1 MESTQKR
8 RITWARRTGFLA
20 TVATGVTL
28 LGTAVG
34 GIASVDHD
42 LQVAAVERHATPP
55 TGAGDGSSE
64 DWNDGGRPTGHRR
77 SGAPRGD
84 CPFRAERKL

>member
-1 MESTQKR
+1 MESTQER
-8 RITWARRTGFLA
+8 RITWARKTGFLA

-34 GIASVDHD
+34 GIASVDQD
-42 LQVAAVERHATPP
+42 LEVAAVERRAPP
-55 TGAGDGSSE
+55 PAGAGSSE
-64 DWNDGGRPTGHRR
+64 DWNDGGRPTGYRR
-77 SGAPRGD
+77 SGRPPGD